1 MDLRAALQPRDPQV
15 ASRTAAA
22 FLLVGALA
30 VAVQAVVG
38 PRPDDHAGVVE
49 WVVVVVLVLFAGL
62 LRRLPAQSL
71 SRLGVWA
78 VAPVVGVLAVSGLN
92 LLTADS
98 SSGAQA
104 FLTLPVL
111 YAACQLLAPVAAAV
125 TGLALVTEAT
135 VLFSL
140 ERPAVA
146 AIDLMFIGALLVL
159 TTVLLVRA
167 GDRQARLVATLEQQA
182 AVDALTGLV
191 TRRVLDNALSSALSA
206 GATSEGTALI
216 LIDVDAFKS
225 INDAHG
231 HPVGDEALVHLAG
244 VLSASVRATDAVVSR
259 IGGDE
264 LAVVLPGCSID
275 VAVRRAEELVAVVR
289 ASPMRLG
296 DGTGLAMSI
305 SVGVAH
311 APGHAAELRHLYVA
325 ADAALYEAKRAG
337 RNRVSVA
344 APAG

>member
-15 ASRTAAA
+15 ASRTASAV
-22 FLLVGALA
+22 LVVGAAAL
-30 VAVQAVVG
+30 AVQAVVG
-38 PRPDDHAGVVE
+38 PMPDDHAGVVE
-49 WVVVVVLVLFAGL
+49 WGVVVVLVLFAGL
-62 LRRLPAQSL
+62 LHRLPAQTL

-78 VAPVVGVLAVSGLN
+78 AAPVVGVLAVSGLN

-104 FLTLPVL
+104 FLSLPVL
-111 YAACQLLAPVAAAV
+111 YAACQLRAPAAAGV
-125 TGLALVTEAT
+125 TGLALLTEAV

-140 ERPAVA
+140 EPPAVA
-146 AIDLMFIGALLVL
+146 AMDLMFIGVLLVL
-159 TTVLLVRA
+159 MTVLLVRA
-167 GDRQARLVATLEQQA
+167 GDRQARLVAALEQQA

-206 GATSEGTALI
+206 GATSLGTALI

-231 HPVGDEALVHLAG
+231 HPVGDEALVHLAT
-244 VLSASVRATDAVVSR
+244 VLSASVRTSDAVVSR

-264 LAVVLPGCSID
+264 LAVVLPGCSTD
-275 VAVRRAEELVAVVR
+275 AAVRRAEELVAVVR
-289 ASPMRLG
+289 ASPLRLA
-296 DGTGLAMSI
+296 DGTELLMSI

-311 APGHAAELRHLYVA
+311 APEHAAELRHLYVA
-325 ADAALYEAKRAG
+325 ADAALYAAKRAG
-337 RNRVSVA
+337 RDRVCVA